1 MAKKIQC
8 VIIGGGPAGYTA
20 GIYASRAGLNP
31 VIYEGMQSGGQLTI
45 TSEVENFPGYPEGE
59 SGSVIVEDIKK
70 QALRCG
76 AEIRTGEVTEV
87 DFSKRPFR
95 LVADYEHEIFAET
108 IVVATGATARWL
120 GLESE
125 SLYRGFGV
133 STCATC
139 DGAFFKGKTVAVIGG
154 GDTALEEA
162 HYLSKIAEKVYL
174 IHRRS
179 QFRASKTMQDRIYK
193 TTNIELVLEA
203 TPIEVLG
210 EKQGFSRKV
219 TGLRIQNTKT
229 DETKELVLDGIFV
242 AIGVTPVTELFVGQ
256 LELDA
261 QGYIKTQGVRPL
273 TSVPGVFAAGD
284 VQDPYYRQACT
295 AAASG
300 CKAAIEAE
308 RFLAENL

>member
-1 MAKKIQC
+1 VAKKIQC

>member
-1 MAKKIQC
+1 MVEKCKC
-8 VIIGGGPAGYTA
+8 LIIGSGPAGYTA
-20 GIYASRAGLNP
+20 GIYASRSGLNP
-31 VIYEGMQSGGQLTI
+31 VIYEGMQPGGQLTI

-59 SGSVIVEDIKK
+59 SGPAIVEDIRK
-70 QALRCG
+70 QAIRMG
-76 AEIRTGEVTEV
+76 AEIRFGEITEV
-87 DFSKRPFR
+87 DFSKQPFR
-95 LVADYEHEIFAET
+95 LVVDYDTEVFAET
-108 IVVATGATARWL
+108 VIIATGATARWL

-125 SLYRGFGV
+125 AQFRGFGV

-162 HYLSKIAEKVYL
+162 HYLSKIAAKVYL
-174 IHRRS
+174 VHRRE

-193 TTNIELVLEA
+193 TPNIEPVLDA
-203 TPIEVLG
+203 IPIDVLG
-210 EKQGFSRKV
+210 EKQGFTRQV
-219 TGLRIQNTKT
+219 TGLRIQNKKT
-229 DETKELVLDGIFV
+229 EAITDIALDGIFV
-242 AIGVTPVTELFVGQ
+242 AVGVTPVTDLFVGQ
-256 LELDA
+256 LDLDD

-273 TSVPGVFAAGD
+273 TNVPGIFAAGD

-308 RFLAENL
+308 RFLAEI